1 MKLIGI
7 TGGKGGTGKS
17 TVATAF
23 AVELGKKHK
32 VLLVDMDVD
41 CPNDHLIIN
50 IERKELKTV
59 YQRVPKWNYD
69 KCTNCGLCGDVCKTN
84 AIISIKDK
92 KPIFIPAQCNGCGS
106 CVITCPEKAISWNKK
121 EIGKVYSGINYGID
135 FLSGE
140 LKISEPVSEFI
151 VNSVNE
157 IIELKKHN
165 YDYIIIDTAAGTHC
179 DVIAALEVCDY
190 IYAVTEPTPLG
201 EHDAEL
207 IIKLAITMNKPYDVI
222 LNRFEGTDST
232 ITSMLNK
239 FNKTIA
245 FKIPY
250 KKSILEQ
257 YSQGIPVEDESI
269 KQITRRIQN
278 ES

>member
-1 MKLIGI
+1 MSNII
-7 TGGKGGTGKS
+7 TIAGQKGGTGKS
-17 TVATAF
+17 VTAVNLAASLALF
-23 AVELGKKHK
+23 GKKT
-32 VLLVDMDVD
+32 LLIDCDPQACSTQWCAIRDVD
-41 CPNDHLIIN
+41 Y
-50 IERKELKTV
+50 K
-59 YQRVPKWNYD
+59 
-69 KCTNCGLCGDVCKTN
+69 GD
-84 AIISIKDK
+84 
-92 KPIFIPAQCNGCGS
+92 
-106 CVITCPEKAISWNKK
+106 ITL
-121 EIGKVYSGINYGID
+121 V
-135 FLSGE
+135 LSGRAKVSDAIVKTRIMDLDIMPSGFNLFQVA
-140 LKISEPVSEFI
+140 LKLAK
-151 VNSVNE
+151 NSGNE
-157 IIELKKHN
+157 KILRFFLKDVEDD